1 MEVPEKTL
9 LNDLYEESEMKSNT
23 MTKEE
28 FEKIP
33 FNDLYVAHQ
42 KKKLVPEDKP
52 RKKEKYNE
60 CYVNIKS
67 DTN

>member
-1 MEVPEKTL
+1 MEVPKKTL
-9 LNDLYEESEMKSNT
+9 FDDLYEETEIKSNT

-28 FEKIP
+28 FEQIP
-33 FNDLYVAHQ
+33 LNDLYIANQ
-42 KKKLVPEDKP
+42 KKKLVLEKKDKC
-52 RKKEKYNE
+52 NE